1 MKKQQW
7 IMPKGFTNV
16 GSILT
21 TFHLRQQTLLGS
33 ESRGIKDLVKGVKQ
47 KSDEEQL
54 EEVGVFILGK
64 EAQGKPYHPLQYLK
78 GGWRQLGSVSSSE

>member
-1 MKKQQW
+1 
-7 IMPKGFTNV
+7 MPKGFTNV

-47 KSDEEQL
+47 KSGEEQL